1 MTFVMIAYHVLSA
14 FLLALL
20 TWNFLRE
27 KRSRDNLVLYL
38 LVMIPLILR
47 LLRVK

>member
-1 MTFVMIAYHVLSA
+1 MNVIMFFTYVISA
-14 FLLALL
+14 FLLVLL
-20 TWNFLRE
+20 GWNFARE
-27 KRSRDNLVLYL
+27 KKSRNDTILYL

>member
-1 MTFVMIAYHVLSA
+1 MTLVMIVYYAISA

-20 TWNFLRE
+20 GVNFVRE
-27 KRSRDNLVLYL
+27 KKSRNDLVLYL
-38 LVMIPLILR
+38 LLMIPLILR

>member
-1 MTFVMIAYHVLSA
+1 MIAYYVLSA
-14 FLLALL
+14 FLLLL
-20 TWNFLRE
+20 LVWNFLRE
-27 KRSRDNLVLYL
+27 KKSWDNVVLYL

>member
-1 MTFVMIAYHVLSA
+1 MPLVMIGYYAISA

-20 TWNFLRE
+20 AWNFVRE
-27 KRSRDNLVLYL
+27 RKSPDNLVLYL
-38 LVMIPLILR
+38 IVMIPLILR

>member
-1 MTFVMIAYHVLSA
+1 MNLVMIAYYAISA
-14 FLLALL
+14 FLLVLL
-20 TWNFLRE
+20 AWNFVAE
-27 KRSRDNLVLYL
+27 KKSRDDLVLYL

>member
-1 MTFVMIAYHVLSA
+1 MAAYYVLTA
-14 FLLALL
+14 CLLALL
-20 TWNFLRE
+20 AWNFLRE
-27 KRSRDNLVLYL
+27 KKSRDDLVLYL

>member
-1 MTFVMIAYHVLSA
+1 MMAYYFISG
-14 FLLALL
+14 FLLVLL
-20 TWNFLRE
+20 ILTFLRE
-27 KRSRDNLVLYL
+27 KKSRDDLILYL

>member
-1 MTFVMIAYHVLSA
+1 MPVVMIAYYAISV
-14 FLLALL
+14 FLLVLL
-20 TWNFLRE
+20 VWNFVKE
-27 KRSRDNLVLYL
+27 KKNLDHLILYL

>member
-1 MTFVMIAYHVLSA
+1 VTLIMAAYYVLSA
-14 FLLALL
+14 CLLALL
-20 TWNFLRE
+20 VWNFLRE
-27 KRSRDNLVLYL
+27 KKSRDNLVLYL

>member
-1 MTFVMIAYHVLSA
+1 MTPVMVLYYLITA
-14 FLLALL
+14 FLLVLL
-20 TWNFLRE
+20 AWEFVRE
-27 KRSRDNLVLYL
+27 KRSWNDLVLYL

>member
-1 MTFVMIAYHVLSA
+1 MTPVMALYYLITA
-14 FLLALL
+14 FLLVLL
-20 TWNFLRE
+20 AWDFVRE
-27 KRSRDNLVLYL
+27 KRSRNDLVLYL